1 MTNEAPTTRD
11 EDNSK
16 SAVEQDRPSQET
28 NVSRSGEIGHRDQ
41 NALLKSSDSDFP
53 EPGQNEE
60 HTGEPHERNQ
70 LNRDTNIA
78 CKDKNV
84 SRPMKSD

>member
-16 SAVEQDRPSQET
+16 GAMEQDRPSQET
-28 NVSRSGEIGHRDQ
+28 NVSRTSEIGHRDQ

-70 LNRDTNIA
+70 LDRDTNIA
-78 CKDKNV
+78 CEDKNV